1 MPELLIGA
9 GSRHQKRLSW
19 NDRDE
24 WTKLVTLD
32 INSDHKPDVVWDLND
47 TDLPFDDNTFDEIH
61 AYEVLEHTG
70 QQGDWRFF
78 FAQWSGFW
86 RILKPGGL
94 FLGTSPAHRSNWA
107 WGDPGHTRIVQEENF
122 VFLHQPSYTGQVGK
136 FRQAEH
142 AAPGIADQDRRLV
155 DQQFVDAVFSQQR
168 TIEPRAG
175 LGHARQGR
183 RRPEGDPHRA
193 ELRQPERGHGG
204 GRRGAFGARPVDR
217 LFQAAQAVRQ
227 AGRLLPGGSA
237 PLRCRSPPPHRESGM
252 QSSTRPGPARS

>member
-9 GSRHQKRLSW
+9 GSPHQKRLSW
-19 NDRDE
+19 DDRDE

-32 INSDHKPDVVWDLND
+32 INADHKPDVVWDLND

-94 FLGTSPAHRSNWA
+94 FLGTSPAHRSTWA

-136 FRQAEH
+136 SPMTDYRFVYE
-142 AAPGIADQDRRLV
+142 ADFEPKALHTGTDTFQYVLE
-155 DQQFVDAVFSQQR
+155 AVKPSR
-168 TIEPRAG
+168 I
-175 LGHARQGR
+175 
-183 RRPEGDPHRA
+183 
-193 ELRQPERGHGG
+193 
-204 GRRGAFGARPVDR
+204 
-217 LFQAAQAVRQ
+217 
-227 AGRLLPGGSA
+227 
-237 PLRCRSPPPHRESGM
+237 
-252 QSSTRPGPARS
+252 TRPSA